1 MHRALTDLLAMDM
14 SVWEKA
20 IRTIGVN
27 LLMLVLANASL
38 DWISARSP
46 RFDRLLNGF
55 AVTLVAGGRPD
66 ERRLR
71 QLSISPH
78 ELDVAVHEQGA
89 DAIDDVRLAVLE
101 PGGDQC
107 WSRSARMP
115 RARRRRISPTR
126 SSSSRR
132 TWIVG
137 SMICTRR
144 GTEEERT
151 PVSARC
157 RCATRS

>member
-101 PGGDQC
+101 PGGISAGRDPRGC
-107 WSRSARMP
+107 PGRVEEGSRRRDRAAPGAPGSSAR
-115 RARRRRISPTR
+115 
-126 SSSSRR
+126 
-132 TWIVG
+132 
-137 SMICTRR
+137 
-144 GTEEERT
+144 
-151 PVSARC
+151 
-157 RCATRS
+157 